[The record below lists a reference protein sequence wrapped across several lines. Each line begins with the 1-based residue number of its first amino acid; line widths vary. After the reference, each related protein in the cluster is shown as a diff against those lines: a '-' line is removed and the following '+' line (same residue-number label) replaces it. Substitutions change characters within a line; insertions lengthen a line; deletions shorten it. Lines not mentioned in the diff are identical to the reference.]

1 MRPPL
6 KIRLRGRQRSRLQ
19 RMFDETGCPR
29 TRIRV
34 QLVLLADDGRNVPDI
49 ARPVD
54 KSFARLARAPI
65 AGGILLALG
74 RTDTGRANFALL
86 PARHPG
92 AGQSWE
98 QTQFGF
104 IFNVDIGSGWRMS

>member
-1 MRPPL
+1 MDAKVIDQQNHAPFAPRRASQTL
-6 KIRLRGRQRSRLQ
+6 LGQLAKALRVSPGRTQ
-19 RMFDETGCPR
+19 M
-29 TRIRV
+29 
-34 QLVLLADDGRNVPDI
+34 NH
-49 ARPVD
+49 
-54 KSFARLARAPI
+54 LARAPI
-65 AGGILLALG
+65 AGSMLLALG